1 MLRIKSLINMNDRSV
16 QSMGL
21 VFWVQCKE
29 LGEFK
34 TKPIET
40 TAILTTTIFKKPS
53 ECWNYRHVQTLPYN
67 KQTNKQTNIPI
78 PVLAVA
84 SERAVCHF
92 MLLPFPR

>member
-1 MLRIKSLINMNDRSV
+1 LLRIKSLINMNDRTV

-21 VFWVQCKE
+21 IFCLQCKE

-40 TAILTTTIFKKPS
+40 AAILTTRIFKKHS

-67 KQTNKQTNIPI
+67 KQTNKQTS
-78 PVLAVA
+78 L
-84 SERAVCHF
+84 F
-92 MLLPFPR
+92 QF

>member
-1 MLRIKSLINMNDRSV
+1 MVAKNKITDNVNDRSV

-40 TAILTTTIFKKPS
+40 TEIQTTIFFLKKKLLS
-53 ECWNYRHVQTLPYN
+53 AGITGMYQLWLTFVCFYN

-84 SERAVCHF
+84 SERAV
-92 MLLPFPR
+92 

>member
-1 MLRIKSLINMNDRSV
+1 MLRIKSLINVNDRSV

-40 TAILTTTIFKKPS
+40 TAILTTTIFKK
-53 ECWNYRHVQTLPYN
+53 T
-67 KQTNKQTNIPI
+67 
-78 PVLAVA
+78 
-84 SERAVCHF
+84 F
-92 MLLPFPR
+92 

>member
-1 MLRIKSLINMNDRSV
+1 MLRIKSLINVNDRSV

-84 SERAVCHF
+84 SERAV
-92 MLLPFPR
+92 

>member
-1 MLRIKSLINMNDRSV
+1 MLRIKSLINMNDRTV

-40 TAILTTTIFKKPS
+40 TGILTTTIFKKPS
-53 ECWNYRHVQTLPYN
+53 EGWNYKLVPNLVNFCMYFHQRFFYPG
-67 KQTNKQTNIPI
+67 
-78 PVLAVA
+78 
-84 SERAVCHF
+84 EWF
-92 MLLPFPR
+92 LLS